1 MAKDADELKKRLQA
15 FGDGEAASAAGI
27 KQGTAR
33 SIGRPGVAFLFT
45 GQGSQYV
52 GMGRGLYESQP
63 VFRRAIENCDAVLRE
78 CWGGESLID
87 VLYPVAAASIAGV
100 RFESK
105 SDAVHAAGAVR
116 D

>member
-1 MAKDADELKKRLQA
+1 MNCKKRLRA
-15 FGDGEAASAAGI
+15 FSGGEAASAAGM

-63 VFRRAIENCDAVLRE
+63 VFRRAIENCDAVLAR
-78 CWGGESLID
+78 
-87 VLYPVAAASIAGV
+87 VLGRRIAARRACTRPPKRTRRATA
-100 RFESK
+100 RK
-105 SDAVHAAGAVR
+105 
-116 D
+116 